1 MYNCSIYKHRNP
13 LYLVDGQHGWSPSS
27 LWCNLQRGCWLW
39 QVFMIFSNWEILNYG
54 AKILIDKIWLFVQG
68 LLTMATRPTRSER
81 TASQFWR
88 NITSESII
96 IRTIGL
102 STECKAVDQNINR
115 KITNNCPAGCLFL
128 STFFLI
134 VQGAFLHRDANVNP
148 WSQLSSWSEHS
159 NRTGSWTQ
167 NIWLFCFG

>member
-1 MYNCSIYKHRNP
+1 MRN
-13 LYLVDGQHGWSPSS
+13 Q
-27 LWCNLQRGCWLW
+27 
-39 QVFMIFSNWEILNYG
+39 IFSRVNQWILVRGKGVHQSVALDKTRLFSSIFGDNWWCPWEILNSWT
-54 AKILIDKIWLFVQG
+54 KILIDTIWLFVPG

-159 NRTGSWTQ
+159 DRTG
-167 NIWLFCFG
+167 F